1 MLPKLGKFLQA
12 AVPFDRVK
20 SDAFG
25 MGVILLKF
33 RVRGHF
39 QFPFYQAWAARNSKL
54 LFVRDMNS
62 KVPEKTS
69 QISPRSERGGLI
81 KGDISQMHGHR
92 SGPCVTLA
100 IKSPYRSCGMS

>member
-62 KVPEKTS
+62 KSAGKDVADKPTIGKRGSHQGGYLANAWPPEWAVCDARHQVP
-69 QISPRSERGGLI
+69 
-81 KGDISQMHGHR
+81 
-92 SGPCVTLA
+92 V
-100 IKSPYRSCGMS
+100 

>member
-54 LFVRDMNS
+54 LFVRDRIQ
-62 KVPEKTS
+62 KCADKPTIGK
-69 QISPRSERGGLI
+69 RGGLI

-100 IKSPYRSCGMS
+100 IKSPYRASGMS